1 MHHEVHIGCHVGRE
15 QGAVK
20 TSTVQAHLSG
30 KVLTGPVLNNT
41 FKVICQCQLTE
52 LSSVRATG

>member
-20 TSTVQAHLSG
+20 TSTVQAHSSG
-30 KVLTGPVLNNT
+30 IVLTGPVLSNT
-41 FKVICQCQLTE
+41 FKAICQCQLTE

>member
-15 QGAVK
+15 QGTVK
-20 TSTVQAHLSG
+20 TSTVQADLSG
-30 KVLTGPVLNNT
+30 KVLTGPVLSNT
-41 FKVICQCQLTE
+41 FKVISLCQLTE

>member
-15 QGAVK
+15 QGTVK

-30 KVLTGPVLNNT
+30 KVLTGPVLSYA
-41 FKVICQCQLTE
+41 FKVISQCQ
-52 LSSVRATG
+52 